1 MGAIENMGE
10 FGMGAICNMGELR
23 EKHTQ
28 QHRANCNMGEL

>member
-23 EKHTQ
+23 EKTHAT
-28 QHRANCNMGEL
+28 A